1 MRIPSEHFYFRS
13 KFHRNW
19 TNIKEISFQF
29 SLEGLWIYYF
39 ILYLATTKNTFQTY
53 SQGCLWFWLL
63 LHGQICLFEA
73 MLFFKV
79 SVNDVYIFEKMKLVG
94 YLNIKHNVPWHHS
107 RSKKFLWNNID
118 SWRSFLHNLSVHW
131 YTVHWLR
138 YIWTVFAKQWTS
150 DDSDSNKNIKQ
161 YSFPVCPNMNTR
173 KT

>member
-1 MRIPSEHFYFRS
+1 MIWST
-13 KFHRNW
+13 
-19 TNIKEISFQF
+19 TNNSVFFENTIRTLLLPLKISQELNKYQGNLISIFIRGP
-29 SLEGLWIYYF
+29 LDLLLYYI

-94 YLNIKHNVPWHHS
+94 YSNIKHNVPWHHS

-131 YTVHWLR
+131 
-138 YIWTVFAKQWTS
+138 
-150 DDSDSNKNIKQ
+150 
-161 YSFPVCPNMNTR
+161 
-173 KT
+173 